1 MKAKIMKQ
9 RTISNLYV
17 IMALAV
23 LMSLCDVQN
32 SPDCLMPLQGQQFR
46 KQSTFAK
53 NLIRVGQGAFSIAKT
68 LVLCTIYLI
77 LFN

>member
-9 RTISNLYV
+9 RTTSNLYV

-32 SPDCLMPLQGQQFR
+32 SPDCLMPLQG
-46 KQSTFAK
+46 
-53 NLIRVGQGAFSIAKT
+53 
-68 LVLCTIYLI
+68 
-77 LFN
+77 